1 MKNNKSWVRTGS
13 LAAMIAVP
21 ALAVAFLGGD
31 LLSGLSV
38 PSLQISE
45 TRDFN
50 LNGQNLAAPVN
61 ATTDSVEVFL
71 GNWQNT
77 VRTPPSP
84 RI

>member
-1 MKNNKSWVRTGS
+1 MKNSKSVVRTGS
-13 LAAMIAVP
+13 LAALVAVP
-21 ALAVAFLGGD
+21 VLAFAFLGSD
-31 LLSGLSV
+31 LLAGLSL
-38 PSLQISE
+38 PSIQTSE

-50 LNGQNLAAPVN
+50 FNGQNLAAPVN
-61 ATTDSVEVFL
+61 ATDDSVDVFL

>member
-1 MKNNKSWVRTGS
+1 MKNSKGLVRTGS
-13 LAAMIAVP
+13 VAALIAVP
-21 ALAVAFLGGD
+21 ALAVAFLGSD
-31 LLSGLSV
+31 LLAGLSL
-38 PSLQISE
+38 PNCQISE

-50 LNGQNLAAPVN
+50 YNGQNLAAPAN
-61 ATTDSVEVFL
+61 ATTDSVDVFL

>member
-1 MKNNKSWVRTGS
+1 MMNTKSWVRAGS
-13 LAAMIAVP
+13 LAAFVAVP

-31 LLSGLSV
+31 LLAGFSV
-38 PSLQISE
+38 PGLQISE
-45 TRDFN
+45 TREFN
-50 LNGQNLAAPVN
+50 KTGQTLAAP
-61 ATTDSVEVFL
+61 ATADSSVDVFL